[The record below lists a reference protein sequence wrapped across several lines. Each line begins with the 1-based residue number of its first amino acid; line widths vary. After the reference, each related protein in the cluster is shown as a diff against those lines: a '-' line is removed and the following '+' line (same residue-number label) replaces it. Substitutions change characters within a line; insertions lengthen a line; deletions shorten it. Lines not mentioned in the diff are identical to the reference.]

1 MFLMS
6 FVGWTYT
13 KQQHENTREFYYVL
27 CIRYSITANALF
39 RLRSLLIC
47 LLICLFPLIPLF
59 HQNLYSL
66 LFRGNKCD
74 RLETLTQ
81 CAKLWEMCPNIK
93 KNQSPSSVTNI
104 EPPRCKR
111 CESKHVSL
119 CKTVGN
125 ASYKIKKSEP
135 FVCDEYR
142 AASLQML

>member
-93 KNQSPSSVTNI
+93 KI
-104 EPPRCKR
+104 
-111 CESKHVSL
+111 
-119 CKTVGN
+119 
-125 ASYKIKKSEP
+125 
-135 FVCDEYR
+135 R
-142 AASLQML
+142 ALRL